1 MLVVCPVGDPICL
14 GTASTLGCSLP
25 LGTFCGLVVMKVRL
39 NKRPGRLMC
48 VWGVPMCSVWVPG
61 TSTSAVDCVSPEVS
75 LAKQKLC
82 LTPPSSGGDAAQFLH
97 ESLLVRALGL

>member
-1 MLVVCPVGDPICL
+1 
-14 GTASTLGCSLP
+14 
-25 LGTFCGLVVMKVRL
+25 
-39 NKRPGRLMC
+39 MC
-48 VWGVPMCSVWVPG
+48 VWGVPICSVWVPG

-82 LTPPSSGGDAAQFLH
+82 LTLSLSGGDTAQFLH